1 MSTNTSAA
9 APIKT
14 IIIDDEPLARSIVR
28 EYLQSYPQIDI
39 LQECNDG
46 FEGIKAI
53 QQHHPDLIFLD
64 IQMPKINGFE
74 MLELVDQPPAVI
86 FTTAFDEYAIKA
98 FETHAVD
105 YLLKPFSKER
115 FDKAMQKWLD
125 QHALAASATSG
136 NNATATSGNNATP
149 KAGNSAT
156 ASSVPGSPAA
166 PGNPASGSPAA
177 PGNPA
182 SGAPASPGNSTAASS
197 AANASTNTEQLLETA
212 AQSPSQ
218 QQRVVVK
225 TGGKIKIIPLEDIH
239 FLEAADDYVKI
250 HTHNGAF
257 LKNRT
262 MSWFEKALDP
272 SQFVRTHRSYILNVQ
287 QVTRIDPYEKD
298 SHLCILQSGAQVPV
312 SKAGYV
318 KLKAVLGL

>member
-1 MSTNTSAA
+1 MSTTTSSSHPIAA
-9 APIKT
+9 L
-14 IIIDDEPLARSIVR
+14 IIDDEPLARLIVV
-28 EYLQSYPQIDI
+28 EYLQSYPNITV

-46 FEGIKAI
+46 FEGLKAI

-74 MLELVDQPPAVI
+74 MLELVENPPAVI
-86 FTTAFDEYAIKA
+86 FTTAFDEYAIRA

-115 FDKAMQKWLD
+115 FDKAIRKWMD
-125 QHALAASATSG
+125 QHVPEHDQTTQSLLDAAAE
-136 NNATATSGNNATP
+136 
-149 KAGNSAT
+149 
-156 ASSVPGSPAA
+156 SPA
-166 PGNPASGSPAA
+166 
-177 PGNPA
+177 
-182 SGAPASPGNSTAASS
+182 
-197 AANASTNTEQLLETA
+197 
-212 AQSPSQ
+212 Q

-225 TGGKIKIIPLEDIH
+225 TAGKIKIIPIEDIH
-239 FLEAADDYVKI
+239 YLEAADDYVKI

-262 MSWFEKALDP
+262 MGYFEKVLDP
-272 SQFVRTHRSYILNVQ
+272 DRFVRTHRSYIINIQ

-298 SHLCILQSGAQVPV
+298 SHLCVLSSGAQVPV

-318 KLKAVLGL
+318 KLRAVLGL